1 MENNLR
7 CIFCDIVKAK
17 SPCHKVWEDDKHLA
31 FLSIFPNT
39 KGFTVVIPKQHHSSY
54 AFDQDD
60 GVLSELVIATKKVA
74 RLLDKA
80 LDGVARTGMFFEGY
94 GVDHLHSKLAPM
106 HKTGEGSGFKPI
118 EFKLDKFFE
127 RYEGY
132 LSSHDH
138 SRANDKELSTLAA
151 LIRSYDSHP

>member
-1 MENNLR
+1 MS

-39 KGFTVVIPKQHHSSY
+39 KGFTVVIPKQHYSSY
-54 AFDQDD
+54 AFEQDD
-60 GVLSELVIATKKVA
+60 AVLSGLVIATKTVA
-74 RLLDKA
+74 KLLDKA

-106 HKTGEGSGFKPI
+106 HKTGEGSGFKPN
-118 EFKLDKFFE
+118 ESKVDKFFE

-132 LSSHDH
+132 LSSHDY
-138 SRANDKELSTLAA
+138 SRANDDELTNLAA
-151 LIRSYDSHP
+151 LIRSYA

>member
-1 MENNLR
+1 MRLTKMMGY
-7 CIFCDIVKAK
+7 CLSLS
-17 SPCHKVWEDDKHLA
+17 SPLKKWRDYSIKPLMVWQELA
-31 FLSIFPNT
+31 CFL
-39 KGFTVVIPKQHHSSY
+39 K
-54 AFDQDD
+54 D
-60 GVLSELVIATKKVA
+60 
-74 RLLDKA
+74 
-80 LDGVARTGMFFEGY
+80 M